1 MPLYILQIMIKCL
14 ICKNLSLSIICKDC
28 QSNHL
33 KPSFFTRELPC
44 GFKVYS
50 FYKYSEI
57 QALIK
62 TKHTFIGS
70 MVYKILAKNSFKVFS
85 QNFSFDSRVY
95 SLSLDDKVKSGYAHT
110 AVLNR
115 ELKSPIITPIY
126 SKIRSSNDISYS
138 GKSLDF
144 RLKNERGFVVDIK
157 GKNDLILVDDIITT
171 GTTILEAKKVLEN
184 AKQTPLFALTLADA
198 REF

>member
-1 MPLYILQIMIKCL
+1 
-14 ICKNLSLSIICKDC
+14 
-28 QSNHL
+28 
-33 KPSFFTRELPC
+33 
-44 GFKVYS
+44 
-50 FYKYSEI
+50 
-57 QALIK
+57 
-62 TKHTFIGS
+62 

-144 RLKNERGFVVDIK
+144 RLKNERGFKADIK
-157 GKNDLILVDDIITT
+157 GENDLILVDDIITT
-171 GTTILEAKKVLEN
+171 GATLTQAITTLKKYDKEVL
-184 AKQTPLFALTLADA
+184 FCLTLADA
-198 REF
+198 RK